1 SAVERAGRG
10 NQQID
15 CRGLPLLAALEL
27 EAQLLALMQFADAGA
42 FDVRNVHEHILRSV
56 FRLNEAVAFLGIEPL
71 HGSDRHSSFVLRIV
85 ECEPPRKTG
94 GGVNH
99 SIDRKAG
106 PALDGAWKSRPN
118 HEEVDPVEMGS
129 GGGF

>member
-1 SAVERAGRG
+1 
-10 NQQID
+10 
-15 CRGLPLLAALEL
+15 
-27 EAQLLALMQFADAGA
+27 M
-42 FDVRNVHEHILRSV
+42 
-56 FRLNEAVAFLGIEPL
+56 
-71 HGSDRHSSFVLRIV
+71 SSFVLRIV

-99 SIDRKAG
+99 SIGRKAG

-129 GGGF
+129 GGGFSTRGRRCPRPAEGSRLCAGFRPERAGMISKNITLLQAVNKPKEVLAMLPQHCPYLVKKIGPPIQKFLLGGTGMI